1 MYLLLRVISY
11 ILAVLPF
18 LRTKLSSL
26 KSTETAT
33 SCPLAIVGV
42 GVRLPGGVKTDSEF
56 WDLLVNKRC
65 ARREL
70 PPDRY
75 NINGFYSESGQR
87 GSVRCKYAYCL
98 DEDISKFDAEFFNI
112 SPVELARM
120 DPQQRLLLK
129 VVWECMESGGQ
140 VAWQGRDIGCFVG
153 VFGEDWLD
161 MTRKDYQNL
170 GQGRVGGTGDFAL
183 ANRVSYHYDLTGP
196 SCTVRT
202 ACSPSLVGLD
212 MAQRAIATGE
222 CSSAIVAGTSLLLT
236 PTYTI
241 AMTEEGALCP
251 DGKCKTFDAS
261 ANGYARGEAINAIYV
276 KKLEDAIRDN
286 DPIRGV
292 IRGTGTNSDGKTAG
306 LSTPSAEA
314 QAALIQETYEQ
325 AGIPD
330 TSQTAYIEAHG
341 TGTSVGDR
349 TEAAGIAKVFGE
361 KGIIMGAVKPNL
373 GHSEGAS
380 GLTGLIKAVLA
391 LEHKQIPPNI
401 NFSRPNPGI
410 PFEEARLKVPTETLP
425 WPVNRMER
433 VSVNSFGIGGV
444 NAHTI
449 VEAAPSNVRG
459 LKRNKDCKR
468 RSYVHVVSAD
478 SMESLADRLHATKEY
493 LANRRVPTID
503 VAYTLGQRRDHMVC
517 RGFVTSDDHGQ
528 PAVSD
533 TRRTPAKDQPL
544 AFVFNGQGAQWAGMA
559 SELLWA
565 FPSFRSSIE
574 KMDMTLRVLEDSP
587 SWTILDCLA
596 DAAFAFWTNK
606 AEFVQPLCTA
616 LQIALVDLLAA
627 WNIKPATVVGHS
639 SGEIAAAYAMGSLTA
654 EEAIT
659 IAFYRGKFA
668 KFLVEGA
675 VIACENSP
683 HSVTI
688 SGEVEKVEAVDHK
701 INLARP
707 EAFYRRL
714 QVNIA
719 YHSHHM
725 KAIGEAYRTILE
737 KLVGTHPPLPYSTVS
752 VDSQSG
758 LPQLDAA
765 YWQRNLESPVRFC
778 SAVQSLL
785 KGEEG
790 AVFVEIGP
798 HSTLAGPLRQIFSS
812 NRPQSIVTY
821 IPTLVRGKSL
831 VSSMMA
837 TADHIFTLGVDVNL
851 GLVNGTENE
860 TVLTDL
866 PLYSWQERTAY
877 WEESRVTKRWR
888 FRTFP
893 NHELLWSSVLE
904 ASDLEPAWRNILQLE
919 DVPWLED
926 HRVGGD
932 IVFPGAGYIA
942 MVGEAV
948 RRVTGIHEYT
958 IHRLHMNNALLLHAG
973 NPVELITNLRPGR
986 ITSVSDSA
994 AFEFTISSFANN
1006 HWTKHCTGFARA
1018 GRWTQNTICRLMDAL
1033 PRRVNPTVWYRAL
1046 SALGLTYGPT
1056 FQGLEDITVDP
1067 TGGNA
1072 TATVDG
1078 NFSHS
1083 ESFYHI
1089 HPTIIDQCLQLMILA
1104 KCGGKPRK
1112 IGRPVV
1118 PKAMTELQIAP
1129 VSQALRIQVS
1139 VGAADGDVLDG
1150 RIMAF
1155 SNGQPALQMEG
1166 CTFSSLDVQVKV
1178 DDLAAAQMRWAPH
1191 IDLVRHQDLFEVM
1204 SSKDAVVL
1212 LEQLTV
1218 LCVHEACD
1226 KLRFTA
1232 VEVEHFTRY
1241 KSWLEAETTRLANGE
1256 YDHIIPEASQWS
1268 TLDSRQRGLLI
1279 KARSVEALYNE
1290 QSAPLSLAIESIL
1303 ENIEGLAKGEVQPLE
1318 LLTKNNVLSNIYTA
1332 KNQMDSFFATIG
1344 HTRPTIKVLEIGAGT
1359 GSTTARA
1366 LRSLVTDDAVRMYS
1380 QYTFTDISPGFFAT
1394 AKEQFQNYEQVDF
1407 RVLDITKDIEEQGFS
1422 PHSFDLIIADNV
1434 LHATPSL
1441 HATLRNVRRLLA
1453 PGGTLFLQELCTEM
1467 LFIGY
1472 IMGTLPGWWL
1482 GSEDGRQ
1489 TRPYVPVQRWDDELR
1504 KAGFTGVD
1512 SAIFDD
1518 EQPYH
1523 VNAYIISSPV
1533 AVEWDAAR
1541 TPVTLL
1547 YRSKI
1552 SAAAGNIERVL
1563 IKKGYSV
1570 SWQKLGKDMPAG
1582 QLVVSLLDLEGPFF
1596 HGIAGEDWNAFVAYV
1611 TSSEFGSMIWITK
1624 NCQIHCNDPR
1634 YSLVLGVARIVRF
1647 ELSLDLVT
1655 VEVDEF
1661 SSQEAAESLEKI
1673 IANFPAQ
1680 KNRDGADID
1689 PEYAIVDGTTQVPRY
1704 FPYFPSE
1711 HVDDPEEGTGR
1722 KLCIDKKGSLNSL
1735 SWAQTHSREL
1745 DDYQIEIRLEAVG
1758 LNFKDVLIAMGIIG
1772 GSKTALGLE
1781 GSGTVTRTGPGVT
1794 RVQEGDRVMTGA
1806 SKGCFSSRVIMTESL
1821 CVRIPDN
1828 LSFEDAATMPSV
1840 FLTAIHSLIEL
1851 AKLQAGETILIHSAC
1866 GGVGQAAI
1874 QISQMIGAEVRQAY
1888 RGSSAIF
1895 ADKVRHDTDGRGVD
1909 VVLNS
1914 LSGELLHASW
1924 RCVASFGTM
1933 VELGKRDFL
1942 DYGML
1947 SMNEFAD
1954 NRNFS
1959 GVDLSVLIDRK
1970 PHVIQRYLQQC
1981 ADLLQQGHLK
1991 PIYPNHVFDAIDVVK
2006 AFRYMQGGQHIGK
2019 IVVKMPEG
2027 PEQLPTNIAL
2037 ESTPLFASDKSY
2049 LLVGGLGGLGR
2060 AVSAWMIENGAR
2072 HLVYLSPTAHTKP
2085 RTQEVFRELQAL
2097 GGNTT
2102 LVTGTVTD
2110 IEDIRRAVD
2119 LSPRPI
2125 AGVLHMPMVLR
2136 DRSLVDITIEDWE
2149 GATAPKVQ
2157 GAWNLHTV
2165 FDHSIDLDF
2174 FLLISSIVGHQ
2185 GNWGLTNYAAGG
2197 TLQDALTRHRRALGL
2212 PANVIDVGVMGEV
2225 GFVSEDP
2232 ALFQKLKGVNL
2243 LLWESEVL
2251 QSIRVVLSQQCAA
2264 KAAGAECSGGIADLL
2279 VGSISKTRGLNGLAK
2294 DDVRV
2299 SVHRNLSTSRSTA
2312 LVSGDSPLKQ
2322 FLNRV
2327 AANPDILNDD
2337 SSLEIVTGEI
2347 VNMVCSIMSLRKEDM
2362 DVTSSLTALG
2372 LDSLVSVEI
2381 RRWWRQNLGLEIS
2394 VLQITSLGSVQQLGV
2409 LAINS
2414 LREKYLGD
2422 NF

>member
-1 MYLLLRVISY
+1 MNGCY
-11 ILAVLPF
+11 P
-18 LRTKLSSL
+18 
-26 KSTETAT
+26 T
-33 SCPLAIVGV
+33 SDPITLHHVFPSIVGV
-42 GVRLPGGVKTDSEF
+42 GLRLPGGVKTDSEF

-202 ACSPSLVGLD
+202 ACSSSLVGLD

-241 AMTEEGALCP
+241 AMTEEGALSP

-306 LSTPSAEA
+306 LSTPRAEA
-314 QAALIQETYEQ
+314 QAALIQKTYEQ
-325 AGIPD
+325 AGISD
-330 TSQTAYIEAHG
+330 LSQTAYIEAHG
-341 TGTSVGDR
+341 TGTTVGDR
-349 TEAAGIAKVFGE
+349 TEAAGIAKVLGK
-361 KGIIMGAVKPNL
+361 KGIVMGAVKPNL

-401 NFSRPNPGI
+401 YFSRPNPGI

-449 VEAAPSNVRG
+449 VESAPSNARG
-459 LKRNKDCKR
+459 LKRNKDGKR
-468 RSYVHVVSAD
+468 RSYLHVVSAD

-517 RGFVTSDDHGQ
+517 RGFVISDDYGQ

-533 TRRTPAKDQPL
+533 TRRTPTKNQPL
-544 AFVFNGQGAQWAGMA
+544 AFVFNGQGAQWAGIA
-559 SELLWA
+559 SELLRA

-574 KMDMTLRVLEDSP
+574 KMDMALKALEDSP
-587 SWTILDCLA
+587 SWTILDSLE

-654 EEAIT
+654 EEAIV
-659 IAFYRGKFA
+659 IAFYRGKLA
-668 KFLVEGA
+668 SSLPIEGAMAAIGLSPQEVEEFLVEGA

-688 SGEVEKVEAVDHK
+688 SGDVKKVEAVRHK

-725 KAIGEAYRTILE
+725 KAIGEAYRTVLE
-737 KLVGTHPPLPYSTVS
+737 KHVGTHPPLPYSTVS
-752 VDSQSG
+752 ADSQSG
-758 LPQLDAA
+758 LPQLDAE
-765 YWQRNLESPVRFC
+765 YWQRNLESPVRFS

-785 KGEEG
+785 KVEEG

-798 HSTLAGPLRQIFSS
+798 HSTLAGPLRQIISS
-812 NRPQSIVTY
+812 NRPQSNVTY
-821 IPTLVRGKSL
+821 IPTLVRGKGL

-837 TADHIFTLGVDVNL
+837 TAGHIFTLGVDVNL
-851 GLVNGTENE
+851 GLVNGTGDE

-893 NHELLWSSVLE
+893 NHELLGSPLLE

-942 MVGEAV
+942 MVGEAI
-948 RRVTGIHEYT
+948 RRITGIPEYT
-958 IHRLHMNNALLLHAG
+958 IHRLHMNNALLLHSG
-973 NPVELITNLRPGR
+973 TPVEIITNIRPGR

-994 AFEFTISSFANN
+994 AFEFTISSFVNEY
-1006 HWTKHCTGFARA
+1006 WTKHCTGFVRA
-1018 GRWTQNTICRLMDAL
+1018 GRWTQNTDCHLMDAL
-1033 PRRVNPTVWYRAL
+1033 PRRVNSSIWYRAL

-1067 TGGNA
+1067 TGGKA
-1072 TATVDG
+1072 IATVNG
-1078 NFSHS
+1078 NFQHS

-1104 KCGGKPRK
+1104 KCGGKSRK
-1112 IGRPVV
+1112 IERPVV
-1118 PKAMTELQIAP
+1118 PKTIKELQIAP
-1129 VSQALRIQVS
+1129 ASQAFCIQVS
-1139 VGAADGDVLDG
+1139 VCAEDDDVLDG
-1150 RIMAF
+1150 RILAF
-1155 SNGQPALQMEG
+1155 SNGQPALQMAS
-1166 CTFSSLDVQVKV
+1166 CTFSSLDVQEKV
-1178 DDLAAAQMRWAPH
+1178 DDLAATQMRWAPH
-1191 IDLVRHQDLFEVM
+1191 IDLVQHQDLFEVK
-1204 SSKDAVVL
+1204 SIKRTVVL

-1218 LCVHEACD
+1218 LCIHEACD
-1226 KLRFTA
+1226 RLRST
-1232 VEVEHFTRY
+1232 VMEVEHFAQYRN
-1241 KSWLEAETTRLANGE
+1241 WLEAETIRIANGE
-1256 YDHIIPEASQWS
+1256 YDHIVPEARGWS
-1268 TLDSRQRGLLI
+1268 TLDPQQRHSLI
-1279 KARSVEALYNE
+1279 KAISVEALDKVL
-1290 QSAPLSLAIESIL
+1290 SAPLGIAIESIL
-1303 ENIEGLAKGEVQPLE
+1303 QNIEGLAKGEVQPLE

-1332 KNQMDSFFATIG
+1332 KNQTGSFFATMG

-1366 LRSLVTDDAVRMYS
+1366 LKSLVTDDAVRMYS

-1394 AKEQFQNYEQVDF
+1394 AKEQFQGYEQIDF
-1407 RVLDITKDIEEQGFS
+1407 RVLDITRDIEEQGFS

-1434 LHATPSL
+1434 LHATPSP

-1453 PGGTLFLQELCTEM
+1453 PGGKLFLQELCTEM
-1467 LFIGY
+1467 LFIGF

-1489 TRPYVPVQRWDDELR
+1489 SRPSVSVQRWDDELR

-1518 EQPYH
+1518 DQPYH
-1523 VNAYIISSPV
+1523 VNAYMISSP
-1533 AVEWDAAR
+1533 AADECNVIS

-1552 SAAAGNIERVL
+1552 NAAASNIERTL

-1570 SWQKLGKDMPAG
+1570 SWQKLGKDLPAE
-1582 QLVVSLLDLEGPFF
+1582 QIVVSLLDLEGPFF
-1596 HGIAGEDWNAFVAYV
+1596 HEIAREDWNAFVAYI
-1611 TSSEFGSMIWITK
+1611 TSTEFGSMVWITK
-1624 NCQIHCNDPR
+1624 NCQIHCDDPR
-1634 YSLVLGVARIVRF
+1634 YSLVLGVARNVRF
-1647 ELSLDLVT
+1647 ELSVDFVT

-1661 SSQEAAESLEKI
+1661 SSQEATKSLEKI
-1673 IANFPAQ
+1673 IANFRAQ
-1680 KNRDGADID
+1680 KRRDKADID
-1689 PEYAIVDGTTQVPRY
+1689 PEYAIANGITHVPRY
-1704 FPYFPSE
+1704 FPCSPSE

-1722 KLCIDKKGSLNSL
+1722 KLCIDKKGSLDSL
-1735 SWAQTHSREL
+1735 SWVRTRPRAL
-1745 DDYQIEIRLEAVG
+1745 DDYEIEIQLEAIG
-1758 LNFKDVLIAMGIIG
+1758 LNFKDVLIAMGVIG

-1781 GSGTVTRTGPGVT
+1781 GSGTVTRTGAGVT
-1794 RVQEGDRVMTGA
+1794 RLQEGDR
-1806 SKGCFSSRVIMTESL
+1806 
-1821 CVRIPDN
+1821 
-1828 LSFEDAATMPSV
+1828 
-1840 FLTAIHSLIEL
+1840 
-1851 AKLQAGETILIHSAC
+1851 TILIHSAC

-1874 QISQMIGAEVRQAY
+1874 QLSQMIGAEVVLFLTENFGIPRSRIY
-1888 RGSSAIF
+1888 NSRDSSF
-1895 ADKVRHDTDGRGVD
+1895 ADKVLHDTEGRGVD

-1959 GVDLSVLIDRK
+1959 GVDLSMLIDKK
-1970 PHVIQRYLQQC
+1970 PQVIQRYLQQC
-1981 ADLLQQGHLK
+1981 VDLLQEGHLK
-1991 PIYPNHVFDAIDVVK
+1991 PIYPSHVFDAVDVTK

-2019 IVVKMPEG
+2019 IVVRMPED
-2027 PEQLPTNIAL
+2027 PERLTTNVAL
-2037 ESTPLFASDKSY
+2037 EIPPLFSSDKAY

-2072 HLVYLSPTAHTKP
+2072 HLVYLSPTAHIKP
-2085 RTQEVFRELQAL
+2085 RTQEVFRELQVL
-2097 GGNTT
+2097 GGMTT
-2102 LVTGTVTD
+2102 LVTGTVTN
-2110 IEDIRRAVD
+2110 IEDVRLAVD

-2136 DRSLVDITIEDWE
+2136 DRPLGDMTLEDWE

-2157 GAWNLHTV
+2157 GAWNLHQV
-2165 FDHSIDLDF
+2165 FDHNVALDF
-2174 FLLISSIVGHQ
+2174 FLLISSI
-2185 GNWGLTNYAAGG
+2185 TNYAAGG
-2197 TLQDALTRHRRALGL
+2197 TFQDALTRHRRALGL

-2225 GFVSEDP
+2225 GFVSED
-2232 ALFQKLKGVNL
+2232 AATFQKLKVVNL
-2243 LLWESEVL
+2243 LLSESEVL
-2251 QSIRVVLSQQCAA
+2251 QSIRVVLSQQRAA

-2294 DDVRV
+2294 DDVRM
-2299 SVHRNLSTSRSTA
+2299 SVHRNLSTSRSNA
-2312 LVSGDSPLKQ
+2312 LLSGDSPLKQ
-2322 FLNRV
+2322 FLHRV
-2327 AANPDILNDD
+2327 AANPDVLSEG
-2337 SSLEIVTGEI
+2337 SSLDIVTSEI
-2347 VNMVCSIMSLRKEDM
+2347 VNMLCSIMSLRTEDM

-2409 LAINS
+2409 LAIES

-2422 NF
+2422 KEQLSPPEK

>member
-1 MYLLLRVISY
+1 MYFLVRVISH
-11 ILAVLPF
+11 IFAVFQF

-42 GVRLPGGVKTDSEF
+42 GLRLPGGVKTDSEF

-202 ACSPSLVGLD
+202 ACSSSLVGLD

-241 AMTEEGALCP
+241 AMTEEDALSP

-314 QAALIQETYEQ
+314 QAALIQKTYEQ
-325 AGIPD
+325 AGISD
-330 TSQTAYIEAHG
+330 LSQTVYIEAHG
-341 TGTSVGDR
+341 TGTTVGDR
-349 TEAAGIAKVFGE
+349 TEAAGIAKMFGK
-361 KGIIMGAVKPNL
+361 KGIVMGAVKPNL

-380 GLTGLIKAVLA
+380 GLTGLIEAVLA

-401 NFSRPNPGI
+401 HFSTPNPGI

-444 NAHTI
+444 NSHVRHRPTI
-449 VEAAPSNVRG
+449 VESAPSNARG
-459 LKRNKDCKR
+459 LKRNKNGKR
-468 RSYVHVVSAD
+468 RSYLHVVSAD

-493 LANRRVPTID
+493 LANRRVPIID

-517 RGFVTSDDHGQ
+517 RGFVISDDYGQ

-533 TRRTPAKDQPL
+533 TRRTPTKNQPL
-544 AFVFNGQGAQWAGMA
+544 AFVFNGQ
-559 SELLWA
+559 
-565 FPSFRSSIE
+565 
-574 KMDMTLRVLEDSP
+574 
-587 SWTILDCLA
+587 
-596 DAAFAFWTNK
+596 
-606 AEFVQPLCTA
+606 
-616 LQIALVDLLAA
+616 
-627 WNIKPATVVGHS
+627 
-639 SGEIAAAYAMGSLTA
+639 A
-654 EEAIT
+654 EEAIV
-659 IAFYRGKFA
+659 IAFYRGKLA
-668 KFLVEGA
+668 SSLPIEGAMAAIGLSPQEVEEFLVEGA

-688 SGEVEKVEAVDHK
+688 SGDVKKVEAVGHK

-737 KLVGTHPPLPYSTVS
+737 KHVGTHPPLPYSTVS
-752 VDSQSG
+752 VDFQSG

-765 YWQRNLESPVRFC
+765 YWQRNLEYPVRFC
-778 SAVQSLL
+778 SVVQSLL
-785 KGEEG
+785 KVEEG

-798 HSTLAGPLRQIFSS
+798 HSTLAGPLRQIYSS
-812 NRPQSIVTY
+812 NGPQSNVTY

-837 TADHIFTLGVDVNL
+837 TAGHIFTLGVNVNL
-851 GLVNGTENE
+851 GLVNGTRDE

-866 PLYSWQERTAY
+866 PLYSWKERTAY

-893 NHELLWSSVLE
+893 NHELLGSPLLE

-926 HRVGGD
+926 HQPGGD

-942 MVGEAV
+942 MVGEAI
-948 RRVTGIHEYT
+948 RRITGIPEYT
-958 IHRLHMNNALLLHAG
+958 IHRLHMNNALLLHPG
-973 NPVELITNLRPGR
+973 TPVEIITNIRPGR

-994 AFEFTISSFANN
+994 AFEFTISSFVNEY
-1006 HWTKHCTGFARA
+1006 WTKHCTGFVRA
-1018 GRWTQNTICRLMDAL
+1018 GRWTQNTDCDLMDAL
-1033 PRRVNPTVWYRAL
+1033 PRTVNSSIWYRAL

-1067 TGGNA
+1067 TGGKA
-1072 TATVDG
+1072 IATVNG
-1078 NFSHS
+1078 NFQHS

-1089 HPTIIDQCLQLMILA
+1089 HPTMIDQCLQLMILA
-1104 KCGGKPRK
+1104 KCGGKSRK
-1112 IGRPVV
+1112 IERPVV
-1118 PKAMTELQIAP
+1118 PKTIKELQIAP
-1129 VSQALRIQVS
+1129 ASQAFCIQVQVS
-1139 VGAADGDVLDG
+1139 VGAEDDDVLDG
-1150 RIMAF
+1150 RILAF
-1155 SNGQPALQMEG
+1155 SNGQPALQMAS
-1166 CTFSSLDVQVKV
+1166 CTFSSLDVQEKV
-1178 DDLAAAQMRWAPH
+1178 DDLAATQMRWAPH
-1191 IDLVRHQDLFEVM
+1191 IDLVQHQDLFEVK
-1204 SSKDAVVL
+1204 SIKRTVVL

-1218 LCVHEACD
+1218 LCIHEACD
-1226 KLRFTA
+1226 RLRST
-1232 VEVEHFTRY
+1232 VMEVEHFAQYRN
-1241 KSWLEAETTRLANGE
+1241 WLEAESIRIANGE
-1256 YDHIIPEASQWS
+1256 YDHIVPEARGWS
-1268 TLDSRQRGLLI
+1268 TLDPQQRHSLI
-1279 KARSVEALYNE
+1279 KAISVEALDKVL
-1290 QSAPLSLAIESIL
+1290 SAPLGIAIESIL
-1303 ENIEGLAKGEVQPLE
+1303 QNIEGLAKGEVQPLE

-1332 KNQMDSFFATIG
+1332 KNQTGSFFATMG

-1366 LRSLVTDDAVRMYS
+1366 LKSLVTDNAVRMYS

-1394 AKEQFQNYEQVDF
+1394 AKEQFQGYEQIDF
-1407 RVLDITKDIEEQGFS
+1407 RVLDITRDIEEQGFS

-1453 PGGTLFLQELCTEM
+1453 PGGKLFLQELCTG
-1467 LFIGY
+1467 F

-1489 TRPYVPVQRWDDELR
+1489 SRPYVSVQRWDDELR

-1518 EQPYH
+1518 DQPYH
-1523 VNAYIISSPV
+1523 VNAYMISSP
-1533 AVEWDAAR
+1533 AADKCNVIS

-1552 SAAAGNIERVL
+1552 NVAASNIERTL

-1570 SWQKLGKDMPAG
+1570 SWQKLGKDLPAE
-1582 QLVVSLLDLEGPFF
+1582 QIVVSLLDLEGPFF
-1596 HGIAGEDWNAFVAYV
+1596 HEIAREDWNAFVAYI
-1611 TSSEFGSMIWITK
+1611 TSTEFGSMIWITK
-1624 NCQIHCNDPR
+1624 NCQIHCDDPR
-1634 YSLVLGVARIVRF
+1634 YSLVLGVARNVRF
-1647 ELSLDLVT
+1647 ELSVDFVT

-1661 SSQEAAESLEKI
+1661 SSQEATESLEKI
-1673 IANFPAQ
+1673 IANFRAQ
-1680 KNRDGADID
+1680 KRRDKADID
-1689 PEYAIVDGTTQVPRY
+1689 PEYAIVNGITHVPRY
-1704 FPYFPSE
+1704 FPCSPSE

-1722 KLCIDKKGSLNSL
+1722 KLCIDKKGSLDSL
-1735 SWAQTHSREL
+1735 SWVQTRPRDL
-1745 DDYQIEIRLEAVG
+1745 DDYEIEIQLEAIG
-1758 LNFKDVLIAMGIIG
+1758 LNFKDVLIAMGVIG

-1781 GSGTVTRTGPGVT
+1781 GSGTVTRTGAGVA
-1794 RVQEGDRVMTGA
+1794 RLQEGDRVMTGA
-1806 SKGCFSSRVIMTESL
+1806 SRGCFSSSVITTESL
-1821 CVRIPDN
+1821 CVRI
-1828 LSFEDAATMPSV
+1828 
-1840 FLTAIHSLIEL
+1840 AIHSLIEL
-1851 AKLQAGETILIHSAC
+1851 AKLQAGDTILIHSAC

-1874 QISQMIGAEVRQAY
+1874 QLSQMIGAEVYATV
-1888 RGSSAIF
+1888 GSVDKVLFLTENFGIPRSRIYNSRDSSF
-1895 ADKVRHDTDGRGVD
+1895 ADKVLHDTEGRGVD

-1954 NRNFS
+1954 NRTFS
-1959 GVDLSVLIDRK
+1959 GVDLSVLIDKK
-1970 PHVIQRYLQQC
+1970 PQVIQRYLQQC
-1981 ADLLQQGHLK
+1981 VDLLQEGHLK
-1991 PIYPNHVFDAIDVVK
+1991 PIYPNHVFDAVDVTK

-2019 IVVKMPEG
+2019 IVVRMPED
-2027 PEQLPTNIAL
+2027 PERLTTNVAL
-2037 ESTPLFASDKSY
+2037 EIPPLFSSDKAY

-2072 HLVYLSPTAHTKP
+2072 HLVYLSPTAHIKP
-2085 RTQEVFRELQAL
+2085 RTQEVFRELQFL
-2097 GGNTT
+2097 GGMTT
-2102 LVTGTVTD
+2102 LVTGTVTN
-2110 IEDIRRAVD
+2110 IEDVRLAVD

-2136 DRSLVDITIEDWE
+2136 DRPLGDMTLEDWE

-2157 GAWNLHTV
+2157 GAWNLHQV
-2165 FDHSIDLDF
+2165 FDHNVDLDF

-2185 GNWGLTNYAAGG
+2185 GNWGQTNYAAGG
-2197 TLQDALTRHRRALGL
+2197 TFQDALTRHRRALGL

-2225 GFVSEDP
+2225 GFVSED
-2232 ALFQKLKGVNL
+2232 AATFQKLKVVNL
-2243 LLWESEVL
+2243 LLSESEVL
-2251 QSIRVVLSQQCAA
+2251 QSIRVVLSQQRAA
-2264 KAAGAECSGGIADLL
+2264 KAAGAKCSGGIADLL

-2294 DDVRV
+2294 DDVRM
-2299 SVHRNLSTSRSTA
+2299 SVHRNLSTSRSNA

-2322 FLNRV
+2322 FLHRV
-2327 AANPDILNDD
+2327 AANPDVLSED
-2337 SSLEIVTGEI
+2337 SSLDIVTSEI
-2347 VNMVCSIMSLRKEDM
+2347 VNMLCSIMSLRTEDM

-2409 LAINS
+2409 LAIES

-2422 NF
+2422 KEQLSPPEK